1 MNEIITLIL
10 LSVGLAMDA
19 FAVAVSDSAAYLLN
33 RKQKISIAVCFGVMQ
48 GAMPLIGYFL
58 GTTFVN
64 YIAGFDH
71 YIALGLLTFLGG
83 KMIVDSI
90 GEIKKHNKDSS
101 SKADNAIDNLSVIQ
115 SENND
120 TPSKPFTL
128 KLLIIQGVA
137 TSIDALAVGLTI
149 ALSFTISVWICV
161 SAIAIIT
168 FALCLLGVAIGAKLG
183 VKSKDKAGIIGGI
196 ILIGIGLKIFLEHI
210 LG

>member
-128 KLLIIQGVA
+128 KLLIIQGV
-137 TSIDALAVGLTI
+137 LAVGLTI